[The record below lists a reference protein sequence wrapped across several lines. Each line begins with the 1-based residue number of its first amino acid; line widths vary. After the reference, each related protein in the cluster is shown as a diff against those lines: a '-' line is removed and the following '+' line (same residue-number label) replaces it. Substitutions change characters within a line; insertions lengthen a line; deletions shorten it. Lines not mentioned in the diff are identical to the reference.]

1 MSCDRVVAFA
11 GSWVSLECFGEDAEG
26 IATFLFSAFPVESR
40 PAGDPAQ
47 RYRLAPGAQPGS
59 LRIDRGGEFFW
70 QGEDFG
76 LAADLLL
83 SILSRDLAADVRG
96 GVLLHAGVLS
106 TGAGGVVLPALSG
119 SGKTTLVAWLAA
131 RGCCFGSDEMAF
143 IPDGEEQALPFP
155 RPLNVKQRAVGLI
168 RKSCDIER
176 HYGAAI
182 ESPPGL
188 LISSRVFA
196 PEGAGA
202 PRSWSLVVF
211 PRYEEGAAFSLE
223 RLSKARAGMELM
235 RHVINGAR
243 LPGNGF
249 HEVAR
254 LAAAA
259 PAYRLRYSDFTQLGP
274 FEELLSGS

>member
-1 MSCDRVVAFA
+1 MSCDRAIAFA

-26 IATFLFSAFPVESR
+26 IADFLFSAFPVEPR
-40 PAGDPAQ
+40 PPGDPAQ
-47 RYRLAPGAQPGS
+47 RFRLAPGAQPGM
-59 LRIDRGGEFFW
+59 LRIDRGGELFW
-70 QGEDFG
+70 QGEDHG

-83 SILSRDLAADVRG
+83 SILSRDLGADVRG
-96 GVLLHAGVLS
+96 GLLLHAGVLS
-106 TGAGGVVLPALSG
+106 AEAGGVVLPALSG
-119 SGKTTLVAWLAA
+119 CGKTTLVAWLAA
-131 RGCCFGSDEMAF
+131 RGRCFGSDEMAF
-143 IPDGEEQALPFP
+143 VPEREQQALPFP
-155 RPLNVKQRAVGLI
+155 RPLNVKQGAVGVI
-168 RKSCDIER
+168 RGSCDIDR

-182 ESPPGL
+182 ESPYGL
-188 LISSRVFA
+188 LISPRVFS

-202 PRSWSLVVF
+202 PRPWSLVVF

-259 PAYRLRYSDFTQLGP
+259 PAYRLCYSDFAQLGP
-274 FEELLSGS
+274 LEELLSGS